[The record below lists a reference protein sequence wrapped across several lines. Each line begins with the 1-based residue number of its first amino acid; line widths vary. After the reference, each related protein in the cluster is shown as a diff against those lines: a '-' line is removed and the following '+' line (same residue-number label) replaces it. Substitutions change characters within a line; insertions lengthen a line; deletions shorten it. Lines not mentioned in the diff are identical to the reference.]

1 MDFSISG
8 AFTVSMLEGS
18 LPLRRPILHRQNR
31 RLSEAWW
38 SPGTDFMKI
47 NFSRNGFGHFFLSK
61 ADKISSKPQIFDTNG
76 HYSRF

>member
-8 AFTVSMLEGS
+8 AFTVSMLEG
-18 LPLRRPILHRQNR
+18 HRQNR

-76 HYSRF
+76 HYSRS